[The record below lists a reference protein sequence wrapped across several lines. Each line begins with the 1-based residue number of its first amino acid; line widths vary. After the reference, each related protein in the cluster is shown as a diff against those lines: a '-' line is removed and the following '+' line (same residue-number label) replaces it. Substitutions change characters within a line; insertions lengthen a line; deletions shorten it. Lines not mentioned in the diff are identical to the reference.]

1 MADFDWRISVAEVR
15 EPGPFSSL
23 PGVDR
28 LLLLVEGDAMGL
40 VVDGVAEPAS
50 RERALAFRGESEV
63 VCASL
68 PSGPTVD
75 LNVMTRRGRFT
86 ASLEVRPAEAVWS
99 SSLPGAC
106 VVVVPLRDGVT
117 ADGERLGPLDVAF
130 VDESV
135 ALRGPAMVARIVIV
149 PA

>member
-1 MADFDWRISVAEVR
+1 MSDFDWRISVAEVR

-28 LLLLVEGDAMGL
+28 LLLLVEGGAMGL

-68 PSGPTVD
+68 PSGTTVD

-86 ASLEVRPAEAVWS
+86 ASLEVASAEGALVVAAAVAT
-99 SSLPGAC
+99 L
-106 VVVVPLRDGVT
+106 VV
-117 ADGERLGPLDVAF
+117 ALGPAVEVNGTVLDTLDVA
-130 VDESV
+130 VLDAPATLSGGGRV
-135 ALRGPAMVARIVIV
+135 ALVTID
-149 PA
+149 

>member
-28 LLLLVEGDAMGL
+28 LLLLVEGGAMGL

-68 PSGPTVD
+68 PSGTTVD
-75 LNVMTRRGRFT
+75 LNVMTRRGRFS
-86 ASLEVRPAEAVWS
+86 ASLEVASAE
-99 SSLPGAC
+99 GAL
-106 VVVVPLRDGVT
+106 VVVAAAVATLVV
-117 ADGERLGPLDVAF
+117 ALGPAVEVNGTVLDTLDVA
-130 VDESV
+130 VLDAPATLSGGGRV
-135 ALRGPAMVARIVIV
+135 ALVTID
-149 PA
+149 